1 MVMVVLVT
9 TILPPIHCTSVTT
22 SIVFPDPLEPALPP
36 EPDPL
41 PATDPDSPDPLTTL
55 PLATDP
61 DTPDPDSTLPL
72 ATDPDTPEPLAT
84 DPEST
89 TEPLVMTL
97 PLAIDPDSTDPL
109 TADPDTPE
117 PDPDSEP
124 LMISP
129 LSGADP
135 DSAVQ
140 GTSSVSPNTVPG
152 VLGYVQ
158 GPHASV
164 QVVVNNAHC
173 TPVHQ

>member
-41 PATDPDSPDPLTTL
+41 PATDPDSPEPLTTL
-55 PLATDP
+55 PLAT
-61 DTPDPDSTLPL
+61 
-72 ATDPDTPEPLAT
+72 
-84 DPEST
+84 
-89 TEPLVMTL
+89 
-97 PLAIDPDSTDPL
+97 DPDSTDPL